1 MKVKLKST
9 FAADDGTS
17 GYAGEAVDL
26 PEARARQLIDAGAA
40 EEITEDDGPAAKL
53 ARGEAV
59 QAGSFGGTVNPMQ
72 ASGQSPASPAPV
84 PDPLLPE
91 NRKGGEDS
99 EREHKP
105 ESDADKTKRVD
116 AEAKAELLSHPG
128 AETATAPSGGADKAT
143 MAAKGKRSQ

>member
-1 MKVKLKST
+1 MKVKLHTT

-17 GYAGEAVDL
+17 GQAGDAVDL
-26 PEARARQLIDAGAA
+26 PDERARQLIEAGAA
-40 EEITEDDGPAAKL
+40 EEITEDDSPEARL

-59 QAGSFGGTVNPMQ
+59 QAGSFGGTTNPMQ
-72 ASGQSPASPAPV
+72 ASGQSPSSPAPV

-91 NRKGGEDS
+91 NREGGQDS
-99 EREHKP
+99 EKENAP

-116 AEAKAELLSHPG
+116 AEAKAELLAHPG
-128 AETATAPSGGADKAT
+128 AQTATAPATGADKAT